1 MLHLKSF
8 RQRTHVAFCFGIKP
22 LIANKRLML
31 MRLDSCLARR
41 LLAEIQ
47 ESANLIAEI
56 RERTVV
62 DCLLFIVPHRHRD
75 YIVLRYF
82 QK

>member
-1 MLHLKSF
+1 
-8 RQRTHVAFCFGIKP
+8 
-22 LIANKRLML
+22 ML

-41 LLAEIQ
+41 LLAEVQ

-62 DCLLFIVPHRHRD
+62 DHLLLGLSHRLFHIISYYDILGNGLERA
-75 YIVLRYF
+75 I
-82 QK
+82 